1 MIFALDWRRA
11 MRGTAE
17 LTQHGIQRRDMRRGG
32 AAAAANQIKPVFQH
46 EAFHPGGEFF
56 SAQRIMRFAV
66 NQFRQASIGLA
77 GNQPRPV
84 L

>member
-1 MIFALDWRRA
+1 MIFALDRRRA

-56 SAQRIMRFAV
+56 RAQRIMRFAI
-66 NQFRQASIGLA
+66 NQFGQAGIGLA